1 MGGNNMKNNEKGV
14 QVKDET
20 KDRSLKD
27 FFSNIKNRELLNEI
41 NVREGLEKLTDA
53 QIDEFVSSSEEEMTR
68 VIGESF
74 LRANGIREKDFV
86 RFLGKR
92 KLGKDI
98 IYEDI
103 VQLSLLMP
111 LSVGESAFNNLGEVI
126 GNLKNYMQWIKNGI
140 EDDVRDAGESI
151 VEVNYTRTDKEGES
165 IFLQIGLRGTFFIF
179 VIIIILEI
187 VFNFFFS

>member
-1 MGGNNMKNNEKGV
+1 MKNNEKGV

-151 VEVNYTRTDKEGES
+151 VEVNYNKDEKSKTIDQSVFLHLGARG
-165 IFLQIGLRGTFFIF
+165 IFIIFILLM
-179 VIIIILEI
+179 VLEI
-187 VFNFFFS
+187 LFNYFSS